1 MLSFKFFTHFGRYL
15 YLLKNCFV
23 NPDKP
28 SIYWKEV
35 MRQCVE
41 IGVGSLLIVIIF
53 SVFLG
58 AVLTVQTAFQFTS
71 PLLSRSIIGSI
82 VTNTAI
88 IEMAPS
94 VTCLILAGKIGSSIA
109 SELGTMRI
117 TEQIDALEMMGVNS
131 AAYLV
136 LPKVLA
142 ATIMIP
148 VLVMIAGFLQIF
160 MGLTVGVWSNVLTN
174 EEFMQG
180 SIQFFIPFT
189 INFAIIKA
197 TTFGF
202 LMSSISAY
210 LGYYTSGGALEVG
223 RSATRAVVTSCI
235 FILIFDYIL
244 AEILL

>member
-1 MLSFKFFTHFGRYL
+1 MFSSKFFHHFGRYL
-15 YLLKNCFV
+15 FLLKKCFV

-28 SIYWKEV
+28 SVYWREI
-35 MRQCVE
+35 MRQCVD
-41 IGVGSLLIVIIF
+41 IGIGSLTIVIVF
-53 SVFLG
+53 SMFLG
-58 AVLTVQTAFQFTS
+58 AVLTVQTAYQFTT
-71 PLLSRSIIGSI
+71 PLLSKSIIGSI

-136 LPKVLA
+136 LPKVIA
-142 ATIMIP
+142 GTIMVPI
-148 VLVMIAGFLQIF
+148 LVMIAGFLEIY
-160 MGLTVGVWSNVLTN
+160 MGLLVGVWTDVLSA

-180 SIQFFIPFT
+180 SIQYFIPFT
-189 INFAIIKA
+189 VTFALIKA

-202 LMSSISAY
+202 LITSISSY
-210 LGYYTSGGALEVG
+210 LGYYTEGGALEVG
-223 RSATRAVVTSCI
+223 RSSTRAVVASCL
-235 FILIFDYIL
+235 FILVWDYTL

>member
-1 MLSFKFFTHFGRYL
+1 MISYKFFSQFGQYL
-15 YLLKNCFV
+15 FLLKKCFV

-28 SIYWKEV
+28 SIYWREV
-35 MRQCVE
+35 MRQMVE
-41 IGVGSLLIVIIF
+41 IGVGSLTIVVIF

-58 AVLTVQTAFQFTS
+58 AVLTVQTAYQFTT
-71 PLLSRSIIGSI
+71 PLLSKSIIGSI
-82 VTNTAI
+82 VTNTSI

-117 TEQIDALEMMGVNS
+117 SEQIDALEMMGVNS

-136 LPKVLA
+136 LPKILA
-142 ATIMIP
+142 GTIMVPLLAI
-148 VLVMIAGFLQIF
+148 VAGFLQVY
-160 MGLTVGVWSNVLTN
+160 MGMLVGKWSGVLTQ

-180 SIQFFIPFT
+180 SIQYFIPFT
-189 INFAIIKA
+189 VTFGIIKA

-202 LMSSISAY
+202 IMSSVPAY
-210 LGYYTSGGALEVG
+210 LGYYTTGGSLEVG
-223 RSATRAVVTSCI
+223 KSATRAVVASCI

>member
-1 MLSFKFFTHFGRYL
+1 
-15 YLLKNCFV
+15 
-23 NPDKP
+23 
-28 SIYWKEV
+28 

-41 IGVGSLLIVIIF
+41 IGVGSLAIVLIF

-58 AVLTVQTAFQFTS
+58 AVLTLQTAYQFTT
-71 PLLSRSIIGSI
+71 PLLQKSIIGSI

-94 VTCLILAGKIGSSIA
+94 VMCLILAGKVGSSIA

-131 AAYLV
+131 SAYLV
-136 LPKVLA
+136 LPKVFA
-142 ATIMIP
+142 ATIMMP
-148 VLVMIAGFLQIF
+148 MLVMIGGFIQIYV
-160 MGLTVGVWSNVLTN
+160 GLEVGKFKEVLTP

-189 INFAIIKA
+189 VNFAIIKA

-223 RSATRAVVTSCI
+223 RSATKAVVTSCI
-235 FILIFDYIL
+235 FILLFDYVL

>member
-1 MLSFKFFTHFGRYL
+1 M
-15 YLLKNCFV
+15 
-23 NPDKP
+23 
-28 SIYWKEV
+28 
-35 MRQCVE
+35 VE
-41 IGVGSLLIVIIF
+41 LGVGSLTIVIIF

-136 LPKVLA
+136 LPKILA
-142 ATIMIP
+142 ATLMIP
-148 VLVMIAGFLQIF
+148 VLVMIAGFLQIY
-160 MGLTVGVWSNVLTN
+160 MGLTVGKWSGVLTAD
-174 EEFMQG
+174 EFMQG
-180 SIQFFIPFT
+180 SIQYFIPFT
-189 INFAIIKA
+189 VYFAIIKA

-210 LGYYTSGGALEVG
+210 LGYFTVGGALEVG
-223 RSATRAVVTSCI
+223 RSATKAVVTSCI
-235 FILIFDYIL
+235 FILIFDFLL

>member
-1 MLSFKFFTHFGRYL
+1 MLSFSFFTHFGRYL
-15 YLLKNCFV
+15 ILLKKCFI

-35 MRQCVE
+35 MRQMVE
-41 IGVGSLLIVIIF
+41 IGVGSLVIVIIF

-58 AVLTVQTAFQFTS
+58 AVLTVQTAFQFTT

-88 IEMAPS
+88 IEMAPT

-131 AAYLV
+131 AAYLI

-148 VLVMIAGFLQIF
+148 LLVMIAGFLQIF
-160 MGLTVGVWSNVLTN
+160 MGMSVGKWQGVLTT

-180 SIQFFIPFT
+180 SIQYFIPFT
-189 INFAIIKA
+189 VNFALIKA

-223 RSATRAVVTSCI
+223 RSATKAVVTSCI
-235 FILIFDYIL
+235 FILIFDYVL

>member
-1 MLSFKFFTHFGRYL
+1 MLTFSFFTHFGRYL
-15 YLLKNCFV
+15 YLLKKCFV

-28 SIYWKEV
+28 SVYWKEV
-35 MRQCVE
+35 MRQMVE
-41 IGVGSLLIVIIF
+41 LGVGSLTIVIIF

-136 LPKVLA
+136 LPKILA
-142 ATIMIP
+142 ATLMIP
-148 VLVMIAGFLQIF
+148 VLVMIAGFLQIY
-160 MGLTVGVWSNVLTN
+160 MGLTVGKWSGVLTAD
-174 EEFMQG
+174 EFMQG
-180 SIQFFIPFT
+180 SIQYFIPFT
-189 INFAIIKA
+189 VYFAIIKA

-210 LGYYTSGGALEVG
+210 LGYFTVGGALEVG
-223 RSATRAVVTSCI
+223 RSATKAVVTSCI
-235 FILIFDYIL
+235 FILIFDFLL

>member
-1 MLSFKFFTHFGRYL
+1 MISLGFFENFGNYIF
-15 YLLKNCFV
+15 LLKKCFV

-28 SIYWKEV
+28 SVYWREV

-41 IGVGSLLIVIIF
+41 IGLGSLLIVVIF

-58 AVLTVQTAFQFTS
+58 AVLTVQTAYQFTT
-71 PLLSRSIIGSI
+71 PLLSKSIIGSI

-131 AAYLV
+131 ATYLV
-136 LPKVLA
+136 LPKVIAGTL
-142 ATIMIP
+142 MVP
-148 VLVMIAGFLQIF
+148 LLVMIAGFLEIY
-160 MGLTVGVWSNVLTN
+160 MGLLVGQWQGVLTA

-180 SIQFFIPFT
+180 SIQYFIPFT
-189 INFAIIKA
+189 VNFAIIKA

-202 LMSSISAY
+202 IMSSVPAY
-210 LGYYTSGGALEVG
+210 MGYYTSGGALEVG
-223 RSATRAVVTSCI
+223 KSATKAVVASCI
-235 FILIFDYIL
+235 FILIFDYVL